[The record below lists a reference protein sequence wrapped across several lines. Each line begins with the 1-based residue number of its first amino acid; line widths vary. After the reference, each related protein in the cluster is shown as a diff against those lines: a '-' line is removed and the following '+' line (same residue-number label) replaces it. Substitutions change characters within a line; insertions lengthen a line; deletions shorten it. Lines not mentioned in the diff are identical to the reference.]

1 MRVKK
6 KTAGNF
12 LTTSAKELGWVEKK
26 MVDVSFF
33 MFFFPPCILFSAP
46 CTLEKLVAKK
56 KKKKEKT
63 SKNRLGIGAL
73 VKITAIYR
81 LIYRRH
87 NHENLRFL
95 IWYPTF

>member
-1 MRVKK
+1 MKKK

-12 LTTSAKELGWVEKK
+12 LTTSTKELGWVEKK

-33 MFFFPPCILFSAP
+33 MFFFSALHSFFDSVY
-46 CTLEKLVAKK
+46 TRIINRQKK

-73 VKITAIYR
+73 EKITAIYR
-81 LIYRRH
+81 LIYRSH
-87 NHENLRFL
+87 NHQNLRFL